1 MSHTITA
8 TNANTHANTHA
19 NAHANSSHMY
29 GGAMN
34 IPHVMAVPPM
44 PQVSKGIDMWLT
56 SFSLWLSHSFSIS
69 PSLTLSHTHTLSL
82 SLPFSHTPTHTHTY
96 FLSLSLSH
104 THFLQHSLSYKHT
117 LSFPNCHSKSSQ
129 QPLTVA
135 MAMVYSMIM
144 QVIDNSQ
151 ELE

>member
-69 PSLTLSHTHTLSL
+69 PSLTLSLTHTLSL
-82 SLPFSHTPTHTHTY
+82 SLPFSHTRTHTHTY
-96 FLSLSLSH
+96 FLSLSHTLTFSNTLSLSH
-104 THFLQHSLSYKHT
+104 THTQ
-117 LSFPNCHSKSSQ
+117 FPQLSQ
-129 QPLTVA
+129 QELSA
-135 MAMVYSMIM
+135 ALDSGYGDGLFD
-144 QVIDNSQ
+144 DNAGNW
-151 ELE
+151 